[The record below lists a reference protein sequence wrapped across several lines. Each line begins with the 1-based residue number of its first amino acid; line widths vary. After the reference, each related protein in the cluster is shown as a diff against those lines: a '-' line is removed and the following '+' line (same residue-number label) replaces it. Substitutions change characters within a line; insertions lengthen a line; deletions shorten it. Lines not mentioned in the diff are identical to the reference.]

1 MEQPQSDERM
11 RTDILTQIAELS
23 KLLGMMS
30 SDDIVVQKAI
40 QAHLKL
46 SVLIGKALQIPM
58 P

>member
-1 MEQPQSDERM
+1 MEQPQGDENL
-11 RTDILTQIAELS
+11 RTEILTQIAKLS

-30 SDDIVVQKAI
+30 NEDVVVQKAR
-40 QAHLKL
+40 QAHLEL

>member
-1 MEQPQSDERM
+1 MEQPQGDENL
-11 RTDILTQIAELS
+11 RTEILTQIAKLS

-30 SDDIVVQKAI
+30 NDDVVVQKARK
-40 QAHLKL
+40 AHLEL

>member
-1 MEQPQSDERM
+1 MEQPQSDERL
-11 RTDILTQIAELS
+11 RTEILTQIAELS

>member
-1 MEQPQSDERM
+1 MEQPQHDENL
-11 RTDILTQIAELS
+11 RTEILTRIAELS

-40 QAHLKL
+40 QAHLEL
-46 SVLIGKALQIPM
+46 SVLVGKALHIPM

>member
-1 MEQPQSDERM
+1 MEQPQSDENL
-11 RTDILTQIAELS
+11 RTEILTQIAKLS

-40 QAHLKL
+40 QAHLEL
-46 SVLIGKALQIPM
+46 SILVGKALHIPM

>member
-1 MEQPQSDERM
+1 MEQPQSADNL
-11 RTDILTQIAELS
+11 RTEILTQIAELS

-46 SVLIGKALQIPM
+46 SVLVGKALQIPM

>member
-1 MEQPQSDERM
+1 MEQPQGDENL
-11 RTDILTQIAELS
+11 RTEILTQIAKLS

-30 SDDIVVQKAI
+30 NDDVVVQKAR
-40 QAHLKL
+40 QAHLEL

>member
-1 MEQPQSDERM
+1 MEQPQSADNL
-11 RTDILTQIAELS
+11 RTEILTQIAELS

-30 SDDIVVQKAI
+30 SDDIVVQKAR

-46 SVLIGKALQIPM
+46 SVLVGKALQIPM

>member
-1 MEQPQSDERM
+1 MEQPQSAERL
-11 RTDILTQIAELS
+11 RTEILTQIAELS

>member
-1 MEQPQSDERM
+1 MEQTQSDENL
-11 RTDILTQIAELS
+11 RTEILTQIAELS

-40 QAHLKL
+40 QAHLEL

>member
-1 MEQPQSDERM
+1 MEQTQSDENL
-11 RTDILTQIAELS
+11 RTEILTQIAELS

-40 QAHLKL
+40 RAHLEL

>member
-1 MEQPQSDERM
+1 MEQTQSDENL
-11 RTDILTQIAELS
+11 RTEILTQIAELS

-30 SDDIVVQKAI
+30 SDDIVVQKAM
-40 QAHLKL
+40 QAHLEL